1 MDGFIRI
8 VMEDFAKQV
17 IAGIQDNIRNK
28 KVSEFGAMNNTGE
41 AANSL
46 GYRFEN
52 GELVIFS
59 SWKYFTVLETGRK
72 PGKQPGSTEIG
83 KQPPSAEIE
92 KWVVQRG
99 IGGDNPKS
107 LAFLIARKIGEEG
120 SMLYRKGGK
129 SGVISDYINEKYI
142 QDNLLVKLDEQFK
155 QYIINEFVKRGTSD
169 NIN

>member
-28 KVSEFGAMNNTGE
+28 KVSEYGAMNNTGE

-72 PGKQPGSTEIG
+72 PGKQPPRD
-83 KQPPSAEIE
+83 KIE
-92 KWVVQRG
+92 EWVVQRG

-120 SMLYRKGGK
+120 SILYRKGGK